1 MKKIVAIAAA
11 AAAIPIWACT
21 TIVAGKNATAT
32 GRVILGHNEDDR
44 GNFEVLHGF
53 VPARAF
59 RPGARLSAEKG
70 KAEIPQMP
78 KTFGY
83 YWSEVKGPSG
93 SPSFADVFLN
103 EKGVA
108 VVSNNARGKPQSDP
122 SLLVEGGLAWAL
134 RRAVAERAASA
145 RDAVDVITNLVSTW
159 GYSGAGRI
167 YTVADSD
174 EAWVVELVYGRRHF
188 VARRVADDEVALI
201 PNAYTIRTFKPGD
214 VLSPDLAAKGADFD
228 FAREFQRE
236 DAWKVPH
243 SQDRWRNMVRIFTGK
258 DWPNDDYPFAVKP
271 SVKVDAALVKKALST
286 HYEGTPDEVPT
297 GADGTRHDETRV
309 TPICR
314 GSTVESSVFAFAAEP
329 AGTRLEFAT
338 GSPCKV
344 AYREM
349 FPLKAIPADI
359 DRSAD
364 AAMRVETHPLPCVA
378 RGGLDVQMLL
388 GLIRIPSVTSD
399 VAENNRAAE
408 YLKDWFEKHGVFTA
422 VRTNEAGRIVLYAS
436 TTPGKNHDIVF
447 VTHIDVVPPLV
458 DGQFNP
464 VIEGDMLYGRGA
476 CDTKGNVAVI
486 AQALANLAGKGSF
499 GAVIATDEEGRSAGT
514 PTPTWLLEQGFTPQ
528 KFLIVGDTN
537 GEHMDSLTI
546 AEKGHAH
553 VRLIA
558 RGKGGHSSIPWVS
571 DNPIPKLNEGY
582 AKILAAYPKPTADE
596 DHWRDYLTATRMF
609 GSQAA
614 NIIPDTAE
622 MTFSY
627 RFIEPDGPHKL
638 KAFIEKLTGL
648 ELALPETWRPPVISD
663 PSNPYISALFDVMCK
678 KWPDRNIHYSKM
690 SCATDAARYV
700 HLKLPTV
707 IFGANGYG
715 AHAADERVSVR
726 SLFEYAEM
734 FTGYLK
740 GQIKA
745 R

>member
-1 MKKIVAIAAA
+1 MKKIILSTVAVVVAV
-11 AAAIPIWACT
+11 PLWACT
-21 TIVAGKNATAT
+21 TVVAGKNATVT
-32 GRVILGHNEDDR
+32 GHVILGHNEDDR
-44 GNFEVLHGF
+44 GHFEVLHGL
-53 VPARAF
+53 VPPRTF
-59 RPGARLSAEKG
+59 RPGAKLSAEKG

-78 KTFGY
+78 KTLGF

-108 VVSNNARGKPQSDP
+108 IVSNNARGTPQTDASQ
-122 SLLVEGGLAWAL
+122 LVEGGLAWAL
-134 RRAVAERAASA
+134 RRAVAERATSA

-159 GYSGAGRI
+159 GYAAAGRL
-167 YTVADSD
+167 YTVADRD
-174 EAWVVELVYGRRHF
+174 EAWVVQLVYGRRNF
-188 VARRVADDEVALI
+188 VARRVADDEVAII
-201 PNAYTIRTFKPGD
+201 PNAYTVRTFRPGD
-214 VLSPDLAAKGADFD
+214 ILSPDLAAKEAGFD
-228 FAREFQRE
+228 FARAFQGE
-236 DAWKVPH
+236 KAWKVPH
-243 SQDRWRNMVRIFTGK
+243 SQDRSRNMVRLLTGK
-258 DWPNDDYPFAVKP
+258 DWPTDDYPFAVKP
-271 SVKVDAALVKKALST
+271 AQKVDAALVKKILST
-286 HYEGTPDEVPT
+286 HYEGTPDEVPV
-297 GADGTRHDETRV
+297 GADGTRHHEENV

-314 GSTVESSVFAFAAEP
+314 RSTVESSVFAFADEP
-329 AGTRLEFAT
+329 AETRLAFAT

-344 AYREM
+344 PYREM
-349 FPLKAIPADI
+349 QPLKVLPSDI

-364 AAMRVETHPLPCVA
+364 AVVRLETHPLPCVA
-378 RGGLDVQMLL
+378 RGGLDLQMLL
-388 GLIRIPSVTSD
+388 GLMRIPSVTSD

-408 YLKDWFEKHGVFTA
+408 YLRDWFEKQGVFTA
-422 VRTNEAGRIVLYAS
+422 VRTNDAGRLVLYAS

-458 DGQFNP
+458 EGQFSP
-464 VIEGDMLYGRGA
+464 VIEGDLLYGRGA

-582 AKILAAYPKPTADE
+582 AKILAAFPKPTTEE
-596 DHWRDYLTATRMF
+596 DHWRDYLTATRML

-627 RFIEPDGPHKL
+627 RFIEPDGPQKL

-663 PSNPYISALFDVMCK
+663 PSNPYIATLFEAMRRK
-678 KWPDRNIHYSKM
+678 RPDRNIRYTKM
-690 SCATDAARYV
+690 SCATDATRYV

-715 AHAADERVSVR
+715 AHAQDERVSVR
-726 SLFEYAEM
+726 SLFDYAEM
-734 FTGYLK
+734 FTDYLK
-740 GQIKA
+740 AQVK
-745 R
+745 

>member
-1 MKKIVAIAAA
+1 MKKIILWAVAVAAA
-11 AAAIPIWACT
+11 VPLWACT
-21 TIVAGKNATAT
+21 TVVAGKNATVT
-32 GRVILGHNEDDR
+32 GHVILGHNEDNR

-53 VPARAF
+53 VPPRTF
-59 RPGARLSAEKG
+59 RPGAKLPAEKG
-70 KAEIPQMP
+70 KAEIPQVP
-78 KTFGY
+78 KTLGF

-108 VVSNNARGKPQSDP
+108 IVSNNARGAPPTDASQ
-122 SLLVEGGLAWAL
+122 LVEGGLAWAL
-134 RRAVAERAASA
+134 RRAVAERAISA
-145 RDAVDVITNLVSTW
+145 RDAVDVITNLVSIW
-159 GYSGAGRI
+159 GYADAGRL
-167 YTVADSD
+167 YTVADRD
-174 EAWVVELVYGRRHF
+174 EAWIVQLVSGRRNF
-188 VARRVADDEVALI
+188 VARRVADDEVAII
-201 PNAYTIRTFKPGD
+201 PNAYAIRAFPPGD
-214 VLSPDLAAKGADFD
+214 ILSSDLA
-228 FAREFQRE
+228 
-236 DAWKVPH
+236 
-243 SQDRWRNMVRIFTGK
+243 T
-258 DWPNDDYPFAVKP
+258 KP
-271 SVKVDAALVKKALST
+271 AQKVDVARVKKILTS
-286 HYEGTPDEVPT
+286 HSEGTSDEVPL
-297 GADGTRHDETRV
+297 
-309 TPICR
+309 
-314 GSTVESSVFAFAAEP
+314 ESSVFAFAAVP
-329 AGTRLEFAT
+329 AETRLAFAT
-338 GSPCKV
+338 GSLCKV
-344 AYREM
+344 PYREM
-349 FPLKAIPADI
+349 QPLKFLPSDI

-364 AAMRVETHPLPCVA
+364 AAVRLETHPLPSVA
-378 RGGLDVQMLL
+378 RGGLDIPMLL
-388 GLIRIPSVTSD
+388 GLMRIPSVTSD

-422 VRTNEAGRIVLYAS
+422 VSTNDAGRIVLYAS

-458 DGQFNP
+458 EGQFSP

-528 KFLIVGDTN
+528 KFLIIGDTN

-582 AKILAAYPKPTADE
+582 AKILAAYPKPTAEE

-627 RFIEPDGPHKL
+627 RFIEPDGPQKL

-663 PSNPYISALFDVMCK
+663 PSNPYIATLFETMRK
-678 KWPDRNIHYSKM
+678 KWPDRNIRYTKM
-690 SCATDAARYV
+690 SCATDATRYV

-715 AHAADERVSVR
+715 AHAQDERVSVR

-740 GQIKA
+740 AQAK
-745 R
+745 